1 MCWPLLGYGPRCSR
15 LRARNTS
22 FMKRV
27 HATVSRWINLATK
40 KTNASEH
47 RGDGVLFLLVL
58 ALSVFG
64 LIMVYNAST
73 AIALR
78 DFGSPFF
85 FIKEQLMWF
94 CVGLVALFITSRI
107 TYTAWYVASVP
118 FIVVTLCLLIA
129 VFLPVIGVRVMGASR
144 WINLG
149 FTSFQPSEFAKL
161 AVILYL
167 AAWLC
172 KKEQERFSAFL
183 FFLGATVGLVLL
195 QPDMGTS
202 IILLIISLTMYFI
215 SGAPIKQF
223 LGLVPVIVIIL
234 LVLALAAPYR
244 LQRITTFLNPER
256 DPYGASYQIRQA
268 LLGIG
273 SGGVFGVGAGKSR
286 QKHDYLPEANTD
298 AIFAIVAEEFGLIGS
313 SIVLLGYLFVLW
325 RLFRIARR
333 SPDLFARLIIVGV
346 IAWFGLQSAINIGA
360 IIALFPLTGVP
371 LPFISYGGSSLVVL
385 LSAFGIVLNISKYT
399 K

>member
-1 MCWPLLGYGPRCSR
+1 
-15 LRARNTS
+15 
-22 FMKRV
+22 
-27 HATVSRWINLATK
+27 
-40 KTNASEH
+40 
-47 RGDGVLFLLVL
+47 
-58 ALSVFG
+58 
-64 LIMVYNAST
+64 MVYNAST

-78 DFGSPFF
+78 DFGSPFY

-94 CVGLVALFITSRI
+94 CIGLVALFITSRI
-107 TYTAWYVASVP
+107 TYKAWYVASVP
-118 FIVVTLCLLIA
+118 LIVVTLCLLIA
-129 VFLPVIGVRVMGASR
+129 VFLPVIGIRVMGASR

-149 FTSFQPSEFAKL
+149 FTSLQPSEFAKL
-161 AVILYL
+161 AVVLYL

-172 KKEQERFSAFL
+172 KKEKERFYAFL

-202 IILLIISLTMYFI
+202 IILLIIALTMYFI

-223 LGLVPVIVIIL
+223 LGLVPVIAMIFLIL
-234 LVLALAAPYR
+234 AIAAPYR

-313 SIVLLGYLFVLW
+313 SIVLLGYLLILW

-333 SPDLFARLIIVGV
+333 SPDPFARLIVVGV